1 MSPWRCLILP
11 AGLMTSVCHAT
22 SHPTELFTPDAL
34 PCGALCM
41 WHDMSL
47 SHYVCFHVFFIFADY
62 HLCIHLCHVYLQ
74 LRLMPLRNRSYWP
87 RGHVSDP
94 GDGAREDLRG
104 PAGGIW
110 FRFACIWAMM
120 QHCREM
126 KKYTLN
132 HIDNHCHCSH
142 VFSFGGKLAFAK
154 TTFDSFGLLQSCIT
168 PTHLFWCFVQQGE
181 WMNHANLQSLRGV
194 IKPFSIYQI
203 ARGTSDTFNHI

>member
-1 MSPWRCLILP
+1 MFPWRCLILP

-34 PCGALCM
+34 PCGSLCM

-62 HLCIHLCHVYLQ
+62 HLWLCIHLCHVYLQ
-74 LRLMPLRNRSYWP
+74 LHLMPLRNRSYWP

-110 FRFACIWAMM
+110 FRFAWSPCIWAMM

-126 KKYTLN
+126 MKYTLT
-132 HIDNHCHCSH
+132 IIVIVRMFFLLGASLLLRRLLLTCSGCYR
-142 VFSFGGKLAFAK
+142 VA
-154 TTFDSFGLLQSCIT
+154 LLQPIFFGV
-168 PTHLFWCFVQQGE
+168 LFNRVNRWTMQTSKASE
-181 WMNHANLQSLRGV
+181 ALSNHFLFF
-194 IKPFSIYQI
+194 K
-203 ARGTSDTFNHI
+203 